1 MRQYST
7 VDAAVPNTGSISVW
21 GRSPQKEA
29 LQWLQR
35 FLQLNNLY
43 GHMVDSV
50 MKGKGKEVAEMSRR
64 YHVTLD
70 DEQRVQLDRWVKN
83 PPKPYLRDR
92 ARAILAI
99 AGGEEGQELARR
111 LRTPVHRTTVGEWV
125 RRYQEEGIS
134 GLKIRSGRGRK
145 PLFSPSDTGESEG
158 AG

>member
-1 MRQYST
+1 MNPTDTPGNPLKRVAGGVS
-7 VDAAVPNTGSISVW
+7 N
-21 GRSPQKEA
+21 
-29 LQWLQR
+29 LL
-35 FLQLNNLY
+35 LQLNNLY

>member
-1 MRQYST
+1 
-7 VDAAVPNTGSISVW
+7 
-21 GRSPQKEA
+21 
-29 LQWLQR
+29 
-35 FLQLNNLY
+35 
-43 GHMVDSV
+43 
-50 MKGKGKEVAEMSRR
+50 MSRR
-64 YHVTLD
+64 YHLTLD
-70 DEQRVQLDRWVKN
+70 DEQRTQLDRWVKN

-99 AGGEEGQELARR
+99 VGGEEGQELARQ

-125 RRYQEEGIS
+125 QRYQKEGVN